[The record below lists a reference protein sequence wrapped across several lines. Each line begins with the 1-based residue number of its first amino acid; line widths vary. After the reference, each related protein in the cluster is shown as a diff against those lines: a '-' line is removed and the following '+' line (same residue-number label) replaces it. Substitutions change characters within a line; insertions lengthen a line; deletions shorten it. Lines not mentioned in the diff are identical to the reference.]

1 MTKILYDN
9 QIFSFQKYGGVSRY
23 FYEIS
28 KRINQFPEF
37 DVQILAP
44 IYLNGYLRA
53 DNDLVKGV
61 YWSGIPKVE
70 RLQKK
75 LQKEFNN
82 ILSKLFLNDLKPDV
96 IHETYYQKNSI
107 SINNI
112 PIVTTIYD
120 MIHEKFRHDFS
131 QRDKTSEL
139 KKLAVNRANHV
150 ICISENTKRDLIE
163 IFNIPEEKV
172 SVIYLGFSFKNENYY
187 VKSLVEKP
195 YILYVGN
202 RGKYKNFERLLKAFA
217 LSPTLIKNFVLVAF
231 GGGKFRPEEQKN
243 IRELGLDEDNI
254 TQMSGSDE
262 VLKNFYKNATAFI
275 YPSLY
280 EGFGIPP
287 LEAMSLNCP
296 VICSRTSSIPE
307 VVGDAGQYFDPFDI
321 DDMQSAI
328 KKVIESESLRQ
339 DLIARGQKQ
348 LTKFSWDLCAEQ
360 TAQIYHKVLS

>member
-1 MTKILYDN
+1 MTKILYDH
-9 QIFSFQKYGGVSRY
+9 QIFSSQEYGGVSRY

-28 KRINQFPEF
+28 KRINQSLEF
-37 DVQILAP
+37 DVQVLAP
-44 IYLNGYLRA
+44 MYFNEYLSS

-61 YWSGIPKVE
+61 YLPCIPKVE
-70 RLQKK
+70 RLQRK

-82 ILSKLFLNDLKPDV
+82 ILSKLILNDLKPDV

-107 SINNI
+107 SMGKI
-112 PIVTTIYD
+112 PIITTVYD
-120 MIHEKFRHDFS
+120 MIHEKFTNNFS
-131 QRDKTSEL
+131 GRNKTSEL
-139 KKLAVNRANHV
+139 KKIAVSRANHI

-163 IFNIPEEKV
+163 VFNVPEEKI
-172 SVIYLGFSFKNENYY
+172 SVVYLGFSFKDDNSS
-187 VKSLVEKP
+187 VKSLLEKP
-195 YILYVGN
+195 HILYVGK
-202 RGKYKNFERLLKAFA
+202 RGKYKNFERLLKTFS

-262 VLKNFYKNATAFI
+262 VLKNLYKNATAFI

-296 VICSRTSSIPE
+296 VICSRASSIPE

-328 KKVIESESLRQ
+328 EKVIESESLKQ